1 MALDEWLLA
10 TAPARP
16 PVLRLYG
23 WRSPTVSLGRHEP
36 WREVVD
42 PAKLEAAGV
51 ALVRRPTGGRAVL
64 HHDEMTYSVTADLN
78 DAGPWREGLNVTLA
92 RISGALSRGLRALGV
107 NALFAPANRASQRAT
122 GHRLCF
128 ESTTRFELKSEGM
141 KAVGSA
147 QYRTEKGFLQH
158 GSIPL
163 RPTLMELWSLGPGK
177 APCPQDPGLPESL
190 RRCSGI
196 PPADMARSLAG
207 GFEEEFEMTGQWV
220 GSQFVDLAFVDNL
233 AESKYA
239 SAAWTFRR

>member
-10 TAPARP
+10 TAPGRS

-36 WREVVD
+36 WKEVVD
-42 PAKLEAAGV
+42 LAKLEAAGA

-64 HHDEMTYSVTADLN
+64 HHEEMTYSVTADLD

-92 RISGALSRGLRALGV
+92 RISGALTRGLKALGV
-107 NALFAPANRASQRAT
+107 SAEFAPTGRVPQKAP

-128 ESTTRFELKSEGM
+128 ESTTRFELSAEGM

-158 GSIPL
+158 GSIPM
-163 RPTLMELWSLGPGK
+163 RPTLKELWSLGPGK
-177 APCPQDPGLPESL
+177 APSPRDPGLPESL
-190 RRCSGI
+190 RRCSQV
-196 PPADMARSLAG
+196 PPADMARALAG
-207 GFEEEFEMTGQWV
+207 GFEEEFGMSGHWV
-220 GSQFVDLAFVDNL
+220 GPRFVDQAVVDNL
-233 AESKYA
+233 AKSKYA